1 MKRAIIPLLLLA
13 IASVASAQQN
23 PAPSPS
29 QGGPPIPQGSS
40 LPAGLSAIPINLN
53 GPGYLEF
60 GGAHSNLTNGNP
72 DWTDAYL
79 RAFLS
84 GGKNGWALEATRQS
98 RYGDTGWFYSAGWT
112 RTLSENWY
120 TNFQAGTSSR
130 CFFLPKWRVDGF
142 INRKLLPKKQLV
154 TSVGL
159 GYDRYKTVQTA
170 YRANLGGI
178 YYFSKPFVLQGGV
191 TFTHSNPGSIL
202 ARSQYVALTQ
212 GHDKEHYIIGRAEF
226 GREAYQLVGPATA
239 LFNFPVR
246 DYTVTWRQ
254 WVGFNWGFNIVA
266 EHYQNPYFSR
276 TGGTVGF
283 FLDF

>member
-1 MKRAIIPLLLLA
+1 MKRAILPLLLLA
-13 IASVASAQQN
+13 IASVAAAQQN
-23 PAPSPS
+23 TAPPAV

-40 LPAGLSAIPINLN
+40 IPGLSSLPIDLE

-60 GGAHSNLTNGNP
+60 GGAHSSVTNGNP
-72 DWTDAYL
+72 DWTDAYI

-84 GGKNGWALEATRQS
+84 GGKNGWNLEATRQD

-112 RTLSENWY
+112 RTLSPNWY
-120 TNFQAGTSSR
+120 TNVQAGTSSR

-154 TSVGL
+154 TTAGF

-170 YRANLGGI
+170 YRGTVGAA
-178 YYFSKPFVLQGGV
+178 YYFSAPFVVQGGV
-191 TFTHSNPGSIL
+191 TFTQSNPGSIL
-202 ARSQYVALTQ
+202 ARSQYIALSQ
-212 GHDKEHYIIGRAEF
+212 GHDKEHFIVARAEI
-226 GREAYQLVGPATA
+226 GREAYQLIGPSTA
-239 LFNFPVR
+239 LFDFPVQ

-254 WVGFNWGFNIVA
+254 WVGFNWGFNFVA
-266 EHYQNPYFSR
+266 ERYQNPYYTR
-276 TGGTVGF
+276 TGGTIGF